1 MGKLEGNRS
10 KKIYLALK
18 LMFSTYFIR
27 SFYKATLRWLMA
39 LIDPRKLISWV
50 FLPRYL
56 KHWNQY
62 QVLSGKKL
70 FVNDSYPCLTDW
82 ISSTPYDP
90 HYFYQ
95 GAWLSRC
102 LSLSRPV
109 FHVDIGSSVLTVGVI
124 SSFMPT
130 VFMDY
135 RPLNAKLPNLFNI
148 GGSIVSMPFAD
159 ASIKS
164 LSCMHV
170 LEHIG
175 LGRYGDPLDPDGP
188 RKAAAELSRVLSKGG
203 RLYLTT
209 PVGRERVCFNA
220 HRVFSPMGLLD
231 MLPGLSLRTFSWVDD
246 SGHFYE
252 GGRPEDAVTN
262 EYACGFYE
270 FEKLHD

>member
-1 MGKLEGNRS
+1 MKTIS
-10 KKIYLALK
+10 HAIVH
-18 LMFSTYFIR
+18 
-27 SFYKATLRWLMA
+27 WL
-39 LIDPRKLISWV
+39 LVFGEPRKFLSWG
-50 FLPRYL
+50 FLPRYVR
-56 KHWNQY
+56 HWAEY
-62 QVLSGKKL
+62 QAISSKGLRLV
-70 FVNDSYPCLTDW
+70 DSYPCLTDW
-82 ISSTPYDP
+82 VSSTPYDP
-90 HYFYQ
+90 HYFFQ
-95 GAWLSRC
+95 GAWLSRR
-102 LSLSRPV
+102 LASASPGL
-109 FHVDIGSSVLTVGVI
+109 HVDIGSSVLTVGVI
-124 SSFMPT
+124 SAFIPT

-135 RPLNAKLPNLFNI
+135 RPLNAKLPNLLSI
-148 GGSIVSMPFAD
+148 GGSIVSMPFAN

-188 RKAAAELSRVLSKGG
+188 RKATAELSRVLSKGG

-231 MLPGLSLRTFSWVDD
+231 MLPELSLRKFSWVDD
-246 SGHFYE
+246 AGQLHVD
-252 GGRPEDAVTN
+252 GCPEDAVKN